1 MRTYFRS
8 LSDVL
13 GSPLAQT
20 AQAFSPRHAGG
31 HRVLKSTKLEDAAYR
46 DLRRDDEELDA
57 LEKACGEKLSTF
69 PALSRDI
76 YQSFLFPECAAAAG
90 KRHFRTGPP
99 LQRTDS
105 K

>member
-1 MRTYFRS
+1 MCWA
-8 LSDVL
+8 L
-13 GSPLAQT
+13 LAQT
-20 AQAFSPRHAGG
+20 AQAFSPGTPAGI
-31 HRVLKSTKLEDAAYR
+31 RVLKSTKLEDAAYR

-76 YQSFLFPECAAAAG
+76 YQSFYSLNVRQPK
-90 KRHFRTGPP
+90 KRHSRNKAPP
-99 LQRTDS
+99 TSSATDS